1 MTRAQSSYLNRP
13 LRTEA
18 EAIHDRKIREAIETA
33 IKLRYLLAENGGCFL
48 ASRDGETTVS

>member
-1 MTRAQSSYLNRP
+1 MIATSHYLNRP

-18 EAIHDRKIREAIETA
+18 EAIRDRKIREAIETA

-48 ASRDGETTVS
+48 ASRDGEITVS

>member
-1 MTRAQSSYLNRP
+1 MTHAQSSYLNRP

-48 ASRDGETTVS
+48 ASRDGEITVS

>member
-18 EAIHDRKIREAIETA
+18 EAIRDRKTLEAIETA
-33 IKLRYLLAENGGCFL
+33 IKLRRLFACGDVEISL
-48 ASRDGETTVS
+48 S